1 MFQRIVGPVHFLES
15 TSFDSN
21 IIYID
26 GGARNVLVDT
36 GTGLNA
42 QRLDQ
47 DLRRLGTK
55 AEKITDVVLTHSHI
69 DHMGGLFPILASAS
83 PRVYLHREEADRINS
98 GDTEVTLADSVG
110 AELPPI
116 RIDNPLE
123 EGQILDFGD
132 VSLQVYHTPGH
143 SIGSI
148 CLYIE
153 DLSLIITGDTMFAE
167 GSFGRVDLP
176 TGDSSKLVHSL
187 RRISE
192 IDFDIALP
200 GHMQAITED
209 ARDSARLS
217 FEMARTLFRS

>member
-1 MFQRIVGPVHFLES
+1 VFERIVGPIHFLES
-15 TSFDSN
+15 MSFDSN

-26 GGARNVLVDT
+26 GGDHHVLIDT

-42 QRLDQ
+42 QKLDQ
-47 DLRRLGTK
+47 NLRRLGTS

-83 PRVYLHREEADRINS
+83 PRIHLHREEADRINS
-98 GDTEVTLADSVG
+98 GDMEVTLADTVG

-116 RIDNPLE
+116 RIDHPLE
-123 EGQILDFGD
+123 EGQTLDFGD

-148 CLYIE
+148 CLYAK
-153 DLSLIITGDTMFAE
+153 DLGLLITGDTMFPE

-176 TGDSSKLVHSL
+176 TGDLSKLVQSL
-187 RRISE
+187 RRISQ

-200 GHMQAITED
+200 GHMHAIIED
-209 ARDSARLS
+209 AKSSAQLS